1 MKKFL
6 PLLIVVIALAGCKGC
21 KEEDTGNF
29 TVNLQAFV
37 GSSPLSFVNSIY
49 TDSMSKEF
57 YFSKLKFFLAHVKLV
72 RADNSEIEIA
82 DAVFFDYGDNNW
94 KSFSAD
100 VDAGTYKGI
109 KFNVGLDVQQN
120 STNPDDYG
128 SDVALGP
135 HNDMYW
141 SWLKHRFIVLEGV
154 ADTAGNNFNGGVVSL
169 AYHVGTDTCYKSV
182 SILGNAVTINA
193 GEKKSVA
200 LNLDLLKIFK
210 NSSNPIDMF
219 QTPGTQS
226 ESSDLPVALKFTDRF
241 SESFSYSE

>member
-6 PLLIVVIALAGCKGC
+6 ALLIVVVGLAGYKGC
-21 KEEDTGNF
+21 KEKDTGNF
-29 TVNLQAFV
+29 TVNLQGFV

-49 TDSMSKEF
+49 TDSISKEF

-72 RADNSEIEIA
+72 RMDNTEVEIA
-82 DAVFFDYGDNNW
+82 DAVYFDYSDNNRN
-94 KSFSAD
+94 SFSAD

-109 KFNVGLDVQQN
+109 KFNVGLDAQQN

-128 SDVALGP
+128 SDEALGP
-135 HNDMYW
+135 HDDMYW

-169 AYHVGTDTCYKSV
+169 GYHVGTDTCYKSV
-182 SILGNAVTINA
+182 SLLGSDFTVNA

-210 NSSNPIDMF
+210 NASNPIDMF
-219 QTPGTQS
+219 KTPGTQS
-226 ESSDLPVALKFTDRF
+226 ESADLHVALKFTDRF
-241 SESFSYSE
+241 CESFSYSE